1 MTSERTR
8 AKHWPTA
15 LALFCLAAAC
25 RSSGCKQLDDWA
37 GVQAEEDGETAEAA
51 SQRGLYD
58 CTCDYLT
65 DTDLSGQERVRVCA
79 EGLDIAR
86 KRGSGCA
93 QLHSPGMVSSCS
105 CVLFGKIDCAE
116 NDCRSNR

>member
-1 MTSERTR
+1 MKRGRRQSK
-8 AKHWPTA
+8 AAA
-15 LALFCLAAAC
+15 LVLLLSLAAAC
-25 RSSGCKQLDDWA
+25 RSSGCKQLDDLV
-37 GVQAEEDGETAEAA
+37 GVQPEEDGETAEAV
-51 SQRGLYD
+51 SERGLYD

-79 EGLDIAR
+79 ENAQIAK

-93 QLHSPGMVSSCS
+93 QLHSPGMINTCS
-105 CVLFGKIDCAE
+105 CVLFGKYDCAE